1 MFEIW
6 LQLNSVNST
15 LKPILVLSWCTCIRA
30 LSFVV
35 MIFKFYII
43 GWYKSYTEI
52 SCFHCVWILRHLIYN
67 EFNLCC
73 VGGISFFGFFF
84 IKITIW
90 CFKQK
95 AVFRILFL
103 LQAKLRLI
111 NSYTNDCL
119 VCLLTTARKRQQRV
133 PFIWRLVTRILP

>member
-73 VGGISFFGFFF
+73 VGGISFLGFFSSKSQF
-84 IKITIW
+84 GVLNK
-90 CFKQK
+90 K
-95 AVFRILFL
+95 LFL

-119 VCLLTTARKRQQRV
+119 VCLLTNARKRQQRV

>member
-35 MIFKFYII
+35 MIFKFYKI

-52 SCFHCVWILRHLIYN
+52 SCFHCVWTLRHLIYN

-73 VGGISFFGFFF
+73 VGGISFLGFFF
-84 IKITIW
+84 SSKSQ
-90 CFKQK
+90 FGVLNKK
-95 AVFRILFL
+95 LFL

-119 VCLLTTARKRQQRV
+119 VCLLTNARKRQQRV

>member
-30 LSFVV
+30 LSFVF
-35 MIFKFYII
+35 MIFKFYKI

-52 SCFHCVWILRHLIYN
+52 SCFHCVWTLRHLIYN

-73 VGGISFFGFFF
+73 VGGISFLGFFSSKSQF
-84 IKITIW
+84 DVLNK
-90 CFKQK
+90 K
-95 AVFRILFL
+95 LFL

-119 VCLLTTARKRQQRV
+119 VCLLTNARKRQQRV

>member
-1 MFEIW
+1 MNLTYAVWEG
-6 LQLNSVNST
+6 
-15 LKPILVLSWCTCIRA
+15 LVFW
-30 LSFVV
+30 V
-35 MIFKFYII
+35 
-43 GWYKSYTEI
+43 
-52 SCFHCVWILRHLIYN
+52 
-67 EFNLCC
+67 
-73 VGGISFFGFFF
+73 FF

-119 VCLLTTARKRQQRV
+119 ACLLTNARKRQQRV
-133 PFIWRLVTRILP
+133 PFI